1 MTQRSSDAC
10 STQLTPCRK
19 TEAALDLER
28 KFPTIEK
35 FFGAY
40 STSMQERCAQNPE
53 RCFFGKAPALSLM
66 AAVYGKKNTRKFILA
81 QMANLARYCGG
92 NASAANVEQVQEL
105 SSVILTEYYWLNA
118 AELLLF
124 VHRFKCGNYGKFYK
138 SFEPL
143 TIMQG
148 LKQFVLE
155 RGNAFAEKEKQDRLA
170 EIESAQDGIS
180 YSEYLQLKKAAQRGD
195 ELALERLQKPN
206 K

>member
-1 MTQRSSDAC
+1 MTQSSSRGC
-10 STQLTPCRK
+10 NTLSRQSQK
-19 TEAALDLER
+19 TDAALDLER
-28 KFPTIEK
+28 RFPTIEK

-40 STSMQERCAQNPE
+40 STSMQERCAQAPD

-66 AAVYGKKNTRKFILA
+66 ASVYGKKNTRKFILA

-92 NASAANVEQVQEL
+92 NASAASIEQVQEL

-143 TIMQG
+143 TVMQG
-148 LKQFVLE
+148 LKQFVQE
-155 RGNAFAEKEKQDRLA
+155 RGQAFAEHEKQERLA
-170 EIESAQDGIS
+170 EMEAAQDGVS

-195 ELALERLQKPN
+195 ELALERLQNPN